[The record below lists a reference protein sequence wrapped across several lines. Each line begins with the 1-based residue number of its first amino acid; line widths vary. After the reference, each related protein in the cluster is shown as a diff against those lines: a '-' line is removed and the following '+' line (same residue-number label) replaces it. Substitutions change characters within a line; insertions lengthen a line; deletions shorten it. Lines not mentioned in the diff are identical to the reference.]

1 MKPTSPSGLGLDRL
15 PSPRELYGRRKG
27 QNRRR
32 RRPRVHSPSTAVL
45 AHLEELKKRQNCIN
59 QLKGPKWGSSRSQG
73 SALDTDESL
82 IDQEWQP
89 VECSSNTTETY
100 SSNTEAQEPVM
111 SISCSGHGGVSGCR
125 SSAQFFLTPATQ
137 RNQLGRSLVTGNP
150 GQIRSGVD
158 VSCGE
163 WDTWPRKNNNHLKVF
178 LPHKLI
184 DSLPKCAALPK
195 ERQRWNTNEEIV
207 SYLTSFEKHEE
218 WLSGSPRTR
227 PLNGSII
234 LYNRKKVKY
243 RKDGY
248 CWKKRKDGKTTR
260 EDHMKLKV
268 QGMECLYG
276 CYVHSSIIPTFH
288 RRCYWLLQ
296 NPDIV
301 LVHYLNVPVTEDCG
315 KICGPMLSPSS
326 SDRKEWLRWSKEELI
341 CQLKPM
347 FHCIKWT
354 CSNGNG
360 SVEFS
365 VEQLVH
371 QVLESQ
377 PPPRTH
383 MCLFNSGLGSRGN
396 IPHKCN
402 STKHRIISP
411 KVDFGL
417 APCSALTEVQNLS
430 AANSSGNVVNQDKKL
445 VKLPKSVPR
454 VKGGREASP
463 LGTSDNVDPTDRTPG
478 ARSNGSYGNRELTT
492 IACVTN
498 VPNLS
503 IATVT
508 CSIPR
513 NALILMTGVGDKP
526 VSLAG
531 PGLALGSQQL
541 AVSGQ
546 AAGLGSR
553 DLTLA
558 LAHSTGS
565 GLVLSETSMDT
576 SETSTTFDPDSFLN
590 SPKQGQT
597 YGGGGGAREG
607 GSIAPAYPVLSLGDS
622 LEREADLESVGPER
636 ESRLPDCGMPPVS
649 SASVF
654 PQTPGLMTVRREP
667 TAATVCVESPALA
680 TVLDYNDRGSPKP
693 YAGTFPQPS
702 PMGAPLP
709 SPCSSF
715 FHGDAG
721 GHGSG
726 SDPSAPVIL
735 GTEPLCQFSQEAT
748 DNRGERN
755 KLGVGGLQAVGPEA
769 ETPMDTSQGTGLQ
782 KGAEKVEPDYG
793 ALPTGNS
800 SNLYSI
806 IQSEMPPTQHPPASL
821 ELDID
826 HFDISFDSQFPDLIP
841 DFMAEGGGEGGTA
854 YPSAESS
861 DHTISPT
868 YPETLASRSG
878 YSSPQQPMGTDR
890 AAVFSEVPAA
900 PADLP
905 SLSPSTAPEGPSV
918 SITDFSPEWSYPEG
932 GVKVL
937 ITGQWGDGAD
947 GYSCVFDHITVPA
960 ALIQSGVLRCYC
972 PAHEAGVVKLHV
984 TREKPPLV
992 SNTVMFE
999 YRARNSLALPSS
1011 QLDWLSLDDNQF
1023 RMSILERLEQMEK
1036 RMAEM
1041 AASGHCQSVRT
1052 GGRMQ
1057 IQASSDSFEERIIAL
1072 CLTMMSRSCWLSS
1085 ERLVHSVTFRGMTL
1099 LHLAAA
1105 QGYSR
1110 LIETLIKWRS
1120 LSADS
1125 LDLEQEV
1132 DPLNVDHF
1140 SCTPL
1145 MWACALGHVD
1155 AAVTLYG
1162 WNQRALLIPDSLG
1175 RLPLHVA
1182 RARGHVRLATRLEEL
1197 QGQGES
1203 SSLTIRV
1210 PEGDTTD
1217 GQWPLSTSDAPDT
1230 PRGPLSSLASP
1241 DTGLSVATS
1250 PSSPSSLPEGLGAN
1264 SVSSAYSSASVSGES
1279 ATYSPELGA
1288 HGDPDIAM
1296 EVCESQQMV
1305 GPASPGGKG
1314 DSLWPLPSQQE
1325 SRQRGTPSPTPQSRY
1340 FIDYGLT
1347 HGNGQFSVTIGRDS
1361 IETGL
1366 LRFNENEE
1374 NEEFL
1379 PPVDVLQ
1386 VDMMALAEQ
1395 IIEATPERIKQEDFN
1410 SVEAPLKERQD
1421 SSSISNTMTWLA
1433 TYLENVD
1440 QLPNF
1445 SQHRSA
1451 CNQPLTPPSHACLSP
1466 VNSPL
1471 SDITFERVDVAAN
1484 TGWSDFFNASTNG
1497 KMESEFALLTL
1508 SDHEQRELYEAARII
1523 QTAFRKY
1530 KGRRLKEQQ
1539 EVAAAVIQRCYR
1551 KYKQYALYK
1560 KMTQAAILIQSKFRS
1575 YYEQKRFQQSRRA
1588 AVLIQ
1593 QSYRSYKEYERL
1605 KQAHRGA
1612 GPLQQKM
1619 KASFLT
1625 KKQDQAARKI
1635 MRFLR
1640 RCRHRMRE
1648 LRQSQELEAVPI
1660 PGLTT

>member
-1 MKPTSPSGLGLDRL
+1 MGVGSKMAAVMKP
-15 PSPRELYGRRKG
+15 
-27 QNRRR
+27 
-32 RRPRVHSPSTAVL
+32 
-45 AHLEELKKRQNCIN
+45 EE
-59 QLKGPKWGSSRSQG
+59 
-73 SALDTDESL
+73 
-82 IDQEWQP
+82 
-89 VECSSNTTETY
+89 
-100 SSNTEAQEPVM
+100 
-111 SISCSGHGGVSGCR
+111 
-125 SSAQFFLTPATQ
+125 
-137 RNQLGRSLVTGNP
+137 
-150 GQIRSGVD
+150 
-158 VSCGE
+158 
-163 WDTWPRKNNNHLKVF
+163 NNNHLKVF

-326 SDRKEWLRWSKEELI
+326 SDRKEWLKWSKEELI

-411 KVDFGL
+411 KVDLGL

-430 AANSSGNVVNQDKKL
+430 AADSSGNVVNQDKKL

-463 LGTSDNVDPTDRTPG
+463 SGTLDNVDPSSRTPG

-526 VSLAG
+526 VSLA
-531 PGLALGSQQL
+531 LGSQQL
-541 AVSGQ
+541 AVSSQ

-558 LAHSTGS
+558 LASSTGS

-576 SETSTTFDPDSFLN
+576 SETSPTFDPDSFLN

-597 YGGGGGAREG
+597 YGGGGSAREG
-607 GSIAPAYPVLSLGDS
+607 GNIAPAYPALGLGDS
-622 LEREADLESVGPER
+622 LEREASLESAGPGR

-649 SASVF
+649 STSVF
-654 PQTPGLMTVRREP
+654 PQTPGLMTVRRDP
-667 TAATVCVESPALA
+667 AAATVCVESPALDLA
-680 TVLDYNDRGSPKP
+680 TVLDYNDTGSPKP
-693 YAGTFPQPS
+693 YTGTFPQPS

-709 SPCSSF
+709 SPCRSF

-721 GHGSG
+721 GHSSG
-726 SDPSAPVIL
+726 SDPSAPAIL
-735 GTEPLCQFSQEAT
+735 GTEPLCQFPQEAT
-748 DNRGERN
+748 DNRGERD
-755 KLGVGGLQAVGPEA
+755 KLGVGGLRTVVPEA

-782 KGAEKVEPDYG
+782 KGAGKVEPGYG
-793 ALPTGNS
+793 ALPCGNS
-800 SNLYSI
+800 SDLYSI

-841 DFMAEGGGEGGTA
+841 DFMAEGGGEGGRA

-868 YPETLASRSG
+868 FPETSASR
-878 YSSPQQPMGTDR
+878 SPQQPVGTDR
-890 AAVFSEVPAA
+890 AAVFPEVPAA

-905 SLSPSTAPEGPSV
+905 SLSPSTALEGPSV

-947 GYSCVFDHITVPA
+947 GYSCVFDHITVSA

-972 PAHEAGVVKLHV
+972 PAHEAGVVRLHV

-1041 AASGHCQSVRT
+1041 AASGHCQSMCA

-1072 CLTMMSRSCWLSS
+1072 CLTMMSQSCWLPS
-1085 ERLVHSVTFRGMTL
+1085 ERLVHSVSFRGMTL

-1145 MWACALGHVD
+1145 MWACALGHTD

-1162 WNQRALLIPDSLG
+1162 WNRQALLIPDSLG

-1182 RARGHVRLATRLEEL
+1182 RARGHVQLATRLEEL
-1197 QGQGES
+1197 QGQAES
-1203 SSLTIRV
+1203 SSLTARM
-1210 PEGDTTD
+1210 PKGDTTD
-1217 GQWPLSTSDAPDT
+1217 GQWPLSASNTPDT

-1241 DTGLSVATS
+1241 DTGLSAATS

-1264 SVSSAYSSASVSGES
+1264 SVSSAYSSAS
-1279 ATYSPELGA
+1279 
-1288 HGDPDIAM
+1288 
-1296 EVCESQQMV
+1296 
-1305 GPASPGGKG
+1305 
-1314 DSLWPLPSQQE
+1314 
-1325 SRQRGTPSPTPQSRY
+1325 
-1340 FIDYGLT
+1340 
-1347 HGNGQFSVTIGRDS
+1347 
-1361 IETGL
+1361 
-1366 LRFNENEE
+1366 
-1374 NEEFL
+1374 
-1379 PPVDVLQ
+1379 

-1484 TGWSDFFNASTNG
+1484 TGWSDFLNASTNG

-1660 PGLTT
+1660 PGLTS

>member
-1 MKPTSPSGLGLDRL
+1 M
-15 PSPRELYGRRKG
+15 
-27 QNRRR
+27 Q
-32 RRPRVHSPSTAVL
+32 
-45 AHLEELKKRQNCIN
+45 
-59 QLKGPKWGSSRSQG
+59 
-73 SALDTDESL
+73 TD
-82 IDQEWQP
+82 
-89 VECSSNTTETY
+89 CSSLE
-100 SSNTEAQEPVM
+100 
-111 SISCSGHGGVSGCR
+111 
-125 SSAQFFLTPATQ
+125 
-137 RNQLGRSLVTGNP
+137 
-150 GQIRSGVD
+150 
-158 VSCGE
+158 
-163 WDTWPRKNNNHLKVF
+163 NNNHIKVF
-178 LPHKLI
+178 LPNKLI

-195 ERQRWNTNEEIV
+195 ERQRWNTNEEIA

-301 LVHYLNVPVTEDCG
+301 LVHYLNVPATEDCG
-315 KICGPMLSPSS
+315 KICGPILSPIN
-326 SDRKEWLRWSKEELI
+326 SDRKEWLKWSKEELI

-360 SVEFS
+360 GTEFS

-371 QVLESQ
+371 QVLESHQ
-377 PPPRTH
+377 SKPQPRTH
-383 MCLFNSGLGSRGN
+383 TCLCNSGLGSPGN
-396 IPHKCN
+396 LPHKCN

-411 KVDFGL
+411 KVDLGL
-417 APCSALTEVQNLS
+417 TPCSALTEVQNLS
-430 AANSSGNVVNQDKKL
+430 VTDSKDVAGEGKVSLQDKKL
-445 VKLPKSVPR
+445 VKLPTSVPR
-454 VKGGREASP
+454 V
-463 LGTSDNVDPTDRTPG
+463 
-478 ARSNGSYGNRELTT
+478 NGSSEVSSSGPLDRADPVNRSPGTHTNGCYGDRELAS
-492 IACVTN
+492 IACVTS

-503 IATVT
+503 VATVT

-513 NALILMTGVGDKP
+513 NAVILMTGVGDKP

-531 PGLALGSQQL
+531 SGLTPSQQLTVSSQAAALGGHELAQAPSALGLALVPS
-541 AVSGQ
+541 SE
-546 AAGLGSR
+546 S
-553 DLTLA
+553 
-558 LAHSTGS
+558 S
-565 GLVLSETSMDT
+565 LVLSETHMDT
-576 SETSTTFDPDSFLN
+576 SEPSVTFDPDSFLN

-597 YGGGGGAREG
+597 YGGGGGTKESSG
-607 GSIAPAYPVLSLGDS
+607 VPAAFPALGLADS
-622 LEREADLESVGPER
+622 LYLDGRLKSEAGLESER
-636 ESRLPDCGMPPVS
+636 SETESGRPDFRIPPAAAVS
-649 SASVF
+649 GF
-654 PQTPGLMTVRREP
+654 PPAPGLVP
-667 TAATVCVESPALA
+667 AAPCPALESPALGSVTA
-680 TVLDYNDRGSPKP
+680 LDNMDYTNTASPKSYP
-693 YAGTFPQPS
+693 GIFPHPS
-702 PMGAPLP
+702 PAGSALP
-709 SPCSSF
+709 RVHNPF
-715 FHGDAG
+715 FIEDDK
-721 GHGSG
+721 GSG
-726 SDPSAPVIL
+726 SGSETHHAPPETLKTEAVGQFPQEPCDGRAKDEL
-735 GTEPLCQFSQEAT
+735 GRA
-748 DNRGERN
+748 
-755 KLGVGGLQAVGPEA
+755 GGLRTAVPEG
-769 ETPMDTSQGTGLQ
+769 ETPMDTSQLTGDADGSGLQ
-782 KGAEKVEPDYG
+782 KGAAVERPVKLEADYG
-793 ALPTGNS
+793 VGRRLGGDVELPCGNV
-800 SNLYSI
+800 NELYSI
-806 IQSEMPPTQHPPASL
+806 IQSELPPSHQPPTNI
-821 ELDID
+821 ELAID

-841 DFMAEGGGEGGTA
+841 DFMADSGGDGGRA
-854 YPSAESS
+854 YGQFANVRAAK
-861 DHTISPT
+861 SPEQAVA
-868 YPETLASRSG
+868 PLIG
-878 YSSPQQPMGTDR
+878 YSPQQQHQASQQPAGADST
-890 AAVFSEVPAA
+890 VPFLELPAA
-900 PADLP
+900 PADLTRITP
-905 SLSPSTAPEGPSV
+905 SSTPECGPTV
-918 SITDFSPEWSYPEG
+918 TITDFSPDWSYPEG

-937 ITGQWGDGAD
+937 ITGPWGDGTD
-947 GYSCVFDHITVPA
+947 GFSCVFDQVSVPA

-972 PAHEAGVVKLHV
+972 PAHEAGLVRLHV
-984 TREKPPLV
+984 ARETPPLISDSV
-992 SNTVMFE
+992 LFE
-999 YRARNSLALPSS
+999 YRARNTTALPSS

-1041 AASGHCQSVRT
+1041 AASSQQQPVRA
-1052 GGRMQ
+1052 GDKMQ

-1072 CLTMMSRSCWLSS
+1072 CLTMMSQSWLAPF
-1085 ERLVHSVTFRGMTL
+1085 RAPHSRHQFPGMTL

-1120 LSADS
+1120 LNADS

-1145 MWACALGHVD
+1145 VSLCGPRALGHVD

-1162 WNQRALLIPDSLG
+1162 WNRRALFIPDSLG

-1182 RARGHVRLATRLEEL
+1182 RSRGHVRLATRLESYRDRAAWGPATHL
-1197 QGQGES
+1197 PPHCP
-1203 SSLTIRV
+1203 RAR
-1210 PEGDTTD
+1210 D
-1217 GQWPLSTSDAPDT
+1217 PLSVTSAYSTGSATRD
-1230 PRGPLSSLASP
+1230 SP
-1241 DTGLSVATS
+1241 ATS
-1250 PSSPSSLPEGLGAN
+1250 P
-1264 SVSSAYSSASVSGES
+1264 
-1279 ATYSPELGA
+1279 ELCA

-1296 EVCESQQMV
+1296 EICESQQTVNGSTRVDPAGCAGKV
-1305 GPASPGGKG
+1305 GL
-1314 DSLWPLPSQQE
+1314 LWYLPTQLQ
-1325 SRQRGTPSPTPQSRY
+1325 SRQGESPRPAPGAHFFLDDEAT
-1340 FIDYGLT
+1340 LVT
-1347 HGNGQFSVTIGRDS
+1347 HGNGQFSMVTGRDS
-1361 IETGL
+1361 METD
-1366 LRFNENEE
+1366 LRFNENAE

-1386 VDMMALAEQ
+1386 VDMIALAEQ
-1395 IIEATPERIKQEDFN
+1395 IIDATPERIKQEDFTQF
-1410 SVEAPLKERQD
+1410 EAPLKERQD
-1421 SSSISNTMTWLA
+1421 NATISHTMTLA
-1433 TYLENVD
+1433 GQLPGERD

-1451 CNQPLTPPSHACLSP
+1451 CSQPLTPLSHACLSP
-1466 VNSPL
+1466 VSSPL
-1471 SDITFERVDVAAN
+1471 SDITFERGDGPAN
-1484 TGWSDFFNASTNG
+1484 TGWSDFLNASANG

-1551 KYKQYALYK
+1551 KYKQLTWIALKYALYK

-1593 QSYRSYKEYERL
+1593 QYYRSYKEYEKL
-1605 KQAHRGA
+1605 KQAHRGS

-1640 RCRHRMRE
+1640 RCRHRMKE
-1648 LRQSQELEAVPI
+1648 VRQSQELEAVPI
-1660 PGLTT
+1660 HGLTT